1 MKPAKNLNGI
11 FWVIEYWFKA
21 LAYKIWSTNT
31 KPFSWESEKN
41 LETLHKLSAYIGVS
55 YKFVLKS
62 VKGLNRISRVIE
74 YWFKALE
81 CRIWL
86 TSTKPFFWVSEGK
99 LKNLQKLSP
108 YLGVSYKFALKSVKS
123 LNRIFWVFEYWFKAL
138 ECQLGRRIQ
147 NHVSGK
153 PRQSFKLSKNFFPI
167 LGCRIN
173 LFRCLSKAYIES
185 PGLWN
190 IGSRL

>member
-81 CRIWL
+81 C
-86 TSTKPFFWVSEGK
+86 
-99 LKNLQKLSP
+99 
-108 YLGVSYKFALKSVKS
+108 
-123 LNRIFWVFEYWFKAL
+123 
-138 ECQLGRRIQ
+138 QLGRRIQ

-153 PRQSFKLSKNFFPI
+153 LRQSFKLSKNFLPI
-167 LGCRIN
+167 LGFRIN

>member
-1 MKPAKNLNGI
+1 M
-11 FWVIEYWFKA
+11 IEYWFKA

-86 TSTKPFFWVSEGK
+86 T
-99 LKNLQKLSP
+99 
-108 YLGVSYKFALKSVKS
+108 
-123 LNRIFWVFEYWFKAL
+123 
-138 ECQLGRRIQ
+138 IQ

-153 PRQSFKLSKNFFPI
+153 LRQSFKLSKNFLPI
-167 LGCRIN
+167 LGFRIN

-185 PGLWN
+185 PGL
-190 IGSRL
+190 